1 MKGEKKE
8 EKRYFAVEEFHER
21 DIEMY
26 SAVQESEALDVRIPE
41 NVSTRLRVWVNFI
54 KLIQ

>member
-41 NVSTRLRVWVNFI
+41 NVSTRLRV
-54 KLIQ
+54 